1 MTPLQKAQLKL
12 STSREAANDL
22 AAKAD
27 RTPEEDQ
34 KLTELRNKHKELEKE
49 YRTALE
55 PTVEPRGD
63 CAGWRDAGV

>member
-27 RTPEEDQ
+27 RTP
-34 KLTELRNKHKELEKE
+34 
-49 YRTALE
+49 
-55 PTVEPRGD
+55 
-63 CAGWRDAGV
+63 

>member
-34 KLTELRNKHKELEKE
+34 KLTELRNKHKGIGEGIPHRLG
-49 YRTALE
+49 AH
-55 PTVEPRGD
+55 RGTESD